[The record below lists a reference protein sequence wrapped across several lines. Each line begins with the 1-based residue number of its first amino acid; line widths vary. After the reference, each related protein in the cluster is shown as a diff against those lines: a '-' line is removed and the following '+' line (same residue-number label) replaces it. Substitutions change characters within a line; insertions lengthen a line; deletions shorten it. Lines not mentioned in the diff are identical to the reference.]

1 MSLFV
6 AQDRVEFGGRLA
18 AAFRQKASSALCP
31 LPCPLI
37 LRSSGLQSKAELG
50 GFPKTCTLNLWT
62 YRFFPV
68 RVYGSSLRQVA
79 VQGEQIFVCSR
90 RAEGAESRLFTRLL
104 R

>member
-50 GFPKTCTLNLWT
+50 GFPKTCT